1 MLLNLSDL
9 LYNGSCKKD
18 ILRTFNML
26 NLRRMVMSSS
36 SMMTG
41 VLVVGS
47 INPALDLPHL
57 GQYITEPA
65 TKREPKQTIP
75 VRIAVKKH
83 K

>member
-1 MLLNLSDL
+1 
-9 LYNGSCKKD
+9 
-18 ILRTFNML
+18 
-26 NLRRMVMSSS
+26 MVMSSS